1 MKSPSQQSDLRAD
14 DLSKKET
21 PVALSRRA
29 LLRGSGALALAA
41 GAATLPSE
49 LAHAKDTTKDTAQE
63 TAPPPAMRTP
73 QHEQIAAASVDAGA
87 PELPS
92 VAVIALTRMTF
103 GATPADWA
111 AFEALG
117 DTDEARLTAFV
128 DQQLNPAAIDDAAC
142 DAKIAEQ
149 GFVTLS
155 KTADKIWAD
164 HVVGEQERSL
174 PAYETE
180 KATFLRAVY
189 SKRQLQEVLA
199 DYWHNHF
206 NTYAWDYWTAPSFV
220 HFDRD
225 VIRKHMFGNFRAM
238 VEAVAQSPAML
249 FYLDNQSNSGD
260 KPNENYAR
268 ELHELHIM
276 GAENYFGVRSID
288 DPIIK
293 DEDGNR
299 LGYVDSDVYGAT
311 TCFTGWRVN
320 EDTGRFQFDES
331 AHFPYTKIVLGKVLP
346 EFQGVKDGKD
356 VLDLLAYHPASAR
369 YICRRI
375 CRRLLS
381 DNPPESIVQAAA
393 DVFVANKSA
402 PDQLK
407 KVYRTILLSEEFR
420 TTWGEKIKRP
430 FEFSVSLMRAVQ
442 ANFAPEDSFF
452 WSYDSIGQALF
463 SWRPPNGYPDDRG
476 AWTGTM
482 PMLQRWRHAN
492 WLFGWYIDGG
502 EGGEDIN
509 RLQPE
514 TQTPG
519 HLDTPN
525 KLVDFW
531 SLRILGRVLPSN
543 ERQPIVDFMAS
554 GRNPDFDLPADQIEE
569 RLRQMVA
576 LICLSPSFQWR

>member
-14 DLSKKET
+14 DLSNQET